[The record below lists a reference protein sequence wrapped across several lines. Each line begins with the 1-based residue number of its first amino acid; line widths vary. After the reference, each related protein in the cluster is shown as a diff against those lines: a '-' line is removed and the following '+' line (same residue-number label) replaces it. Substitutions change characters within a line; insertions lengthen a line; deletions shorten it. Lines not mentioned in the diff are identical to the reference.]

1 MTKSFKKFREEW
13 EYDEWGAD
21 ESYDRRKQK
30 QMEKRKARRKEK
42 YNERWDDMETVDR
55 NEKKVQIK

>member
-13 EYDEWGAD
+13 EDDEWGD
-21 ESYDRRKQK
+21 GDDRSYRRKQK

-42 YNERWDDMETVDR
+42 YEGRWEEHDDRLND
-55 NEKKVQIK
+55 KKFK

>member
-13 EYDEWGAD
+13 EDDEWGVD

-55 NEKKVQIK
+55 NEKKFK

>member
-13 EYDEWGAD
+13 EDDEWGAD

-42 YNERWDDMETVDR
+42 YNERWDDMEAVDR
-55 NEKKVQIK
+55 NEKKFK

>member
-13 EYDEWGAD
+13 EDDEWGNN
-21 ESYDRRKQK
+21 ESYDRLKQK

-42 YNERWDDMETVDR
+42 YDERWDEMESIER
-55 NEKKVQIK
+55 SEKKFK

>member
-1 MTKSFKKFREEW
+1 MAKSFKKFREEW
-13 EYDEWGAD
+13 EDDEWGVD

-42 YNERWDDMETVDR
+42 YDERWDEMESVEY
-55 NEKKVQIK
+55 NEKKFK